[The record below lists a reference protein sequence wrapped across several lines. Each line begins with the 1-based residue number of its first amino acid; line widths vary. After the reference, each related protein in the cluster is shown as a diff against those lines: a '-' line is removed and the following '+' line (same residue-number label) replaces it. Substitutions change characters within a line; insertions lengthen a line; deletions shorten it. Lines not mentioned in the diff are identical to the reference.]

1 MGHHLATFPGQPPEL
16 WGQWDELLPSPC
28 PAPLPG
34 PCLTPAPIRLVC
46 SLSWGGAGEGV
57 HLSPKAPSGPRGE
70 PSRNTGFCWSSLC
83 PQCRSHWPWAG
94 LQAEGLLPEPAGPLT
109 WVYLAPE
116 GKPTDNSWNLTSQ
129 GGGGPP
135 GVWGPHVAWKGSQG
149 CSPTIRQV
157 FHVAYVLIKFA
168 NSPRPDLWVLERS
181 TDFGHTYQPWQYF
194 ACESPGM
201 RGWQGGIPWVGGLPV
216 LCSQGLWIPGLPSCP
231 ASRWAR
237 LWGAYS

>member
-1 MGHHLATFPGQPPEL
+1 M
-16 WGQWDELLPSPC
+16 
-28 PAPLPG
+28 
-34 PCLTPAPIRLVC
+34 
-46 SLSWGGAGEGV
+46 
-57 HLSPKAPSGPRGE
+57 
-70 PSRNTGFCWSSLC
+70 
-83 PQCRSHWPWAG
+83 
-94 LQAEGLLPEPAGPLT
+94 
-109 WVYLAPE
+109 
-116 GKPTDNSWNLTSQ
+116 
-129 GGGGPP
+129 
-135 GVWGPHVAWKGSQG
+135 AWKGSQG

-201 RGWQGGIPWVGGLPV
+201 RGGQEGIPWVSGLPV
-216 LCSQGLWIPGLPSCP
+216 LCSQGLWIPGLPSRP